1 MFTKPPH
8 KRKVRAV
15 FKIILIFS
23 CIFLGSFL
31 SLISVYFLFI
41 VHKPQ
46 IFSPVSTIN
55 HSTGNIGLQREKEQR
70 ITNLLMKNALSFT
83 AISSS
88 SDAYFITLK
97 EGEEIIFSAKKDI
110 EQQIASLQLIMKH
123 FTIEGKL
130 FKRIDFRFDNPVVTF

>member
-1 MFTKPPH
+1 
-8 KRKVRAV
+8 
-15 FKIILIFS
+15 
-23 CIFLGSFL
+23 
-31 SLISVYFLFI
+31 
-41 VHKPQ
+41 
-46 IFSPVSTIN
+46 
-55 HSTGNIGLQREKEQR
+55 
-70 ITNLLMKNALSFT
+70 MKNALSFT